1 MDLQLIGKRAVVMAS
16 SRGLGRGIAD
26 VLAREGAHVILSGR
40 SEDRLAQAAAE
51 INARG
56 QGKARYVVADLAETG
71 AAKTI
76 HDAAVAALGG
86 VDILVN
92 NTGGPPL
99 AAMAETPVESLRSQ
113 FDAMIV
119 RVIELSCLALPAMR
133 QARWGRILTV
143 ASSGV
148 VQPIPNLG
156 LSNTLRPALVGWS
169 KTLAGEVGRDGVTVN
184 VLLPGRIH
192 TERVDEID
200 GAAAKR
206 QGKPVAEVAAASHAT
221 IPLGRYGTVEEFAAV
236 AAFLVSGP
244 ASYVTG
250 SMVRCDGGLIRS
262 V

>member
-1 MDLQLIGKRAVVMAS
+1 MDLELAGKRAVVTAS
-16 SRGLGRGIAD
+16 SRGLGRGIAET
-26 VLAREGAHVILSGR
+26 LAREGANVLLVGR
-40 SEDRLAQAAAE
+40 SGDRLAKAVAE
-51 INARG
+51 IDARG
-56 QGKARYVVADLAETG
+56 QGRAHYLVADLADAG
-71 AAKTI
+71 AAEEI
-76 HDAAVAALGG
+76 HAAAAEALGG

-99 AAMAETPVESLRSQ
+99 AAMAETPLAVLREQ
-113 FDAMIV
+113 FDAMV
-119 RVIELSCLALPAMR
+119 MRVIELTCLCLPAMR
-133 QARWGRILTV
+133 QAAWGRILTV

-156 LSNTLRPALVGWS
+156 LSNTLRSALVGWS

-192 TERVDEID
+192 TERVDELD
-200 GAAAKR
+200 AAAAAR
-206 QGKPVAEVAAASHAT
+206 QGKTLAEVAAASHAT

-250 SMVRCDGGLIRS
+250 SMIRCDGGVIRS

>member
-1 MDLQLIGKRAVVMAS
+1 MDLELSGKRAVVTAS
-16 SRGLGRGIAD
+16 SRGLGLGIAGA
-26 VLAREGAHVILSGR
+26 LAREGADVLLTGR
-40 SEDRLAQAAAE
+40 SGDRLAKAAAE
-51 INARG
+51 ITARG
-56 QGKARYVVADLAETG
+56 NGRAHFVVADLAQAD
-71 AAKTI
+71 AARTI
-76 HDAAVAALGG
+76 HAAATTALGG
-86 VDILVN
+86 IDIVVN

-99 AAMAETPVESLRSQ
+99 AAMAETPLTVLRDQ
-113 FDAMIV
+113 FDAMV
-119 RVIELSCLALPAMR
+119 MRVVELSCLALPAMR
-133 QARWGRILTV
+133 QAGWGRILTV

-156 LSNTLRPALVGWS
+156 LSNTLRSALVGWS
-169 KTLAGEVGRDGVTVN
+169 KTLSSEVGRDGVTVN

-200 GAAAKR
+200 AAASKR
-206 QGKPVAEVAAASHAT
+206 QGKPVAEIAAASHAT

-250 SMVRCDGGLIRS
+250 SLIRCDGGMIRS